1 MPDNTD
7 IIQIPAM
14 DYRSLLGKE
23 SKGKAFSEKVKQNV
37 VAQLGV
43 KLLNTF
49 PFSLVIGEGGLM
61 YMRNL
66 VRFGQKMIDEKKITH
81 IYSSYRPFTDH
92 YAAYLLKK
100 RNPHITWIADF
111 RDLIIDPHYRHLF
124 LEKQHQEFFQKIFSR
139 ANLLTTVS
147 EGLAKHLHEY
157 NSHVLTV
164 RNGLK
169 VIEDPKAV
177 FSDRFNIVFTGSM
190 FLDKRNPRPLFQALH
205 ELANEGSIVIKDI
218 RLVNAG
224 KDPEQWKELAKEF
237 KLEKILEIK
246 GVVPPEEAERLQQV
260 ACINVLLTISSD
272 ELQGVLTGKMIEY
285 FKAGSPILSIVVNQN
300 DPELDSLLT
309 ELEIGKSFSDN
320 EQNIPAIKEFIL
332 REYKY
337 WRYAGVNRKP
347 VKMSVLREKYAEDVV
362 MDELKNFIF
371 PPTPGGGDGS
381 HFKI

>member
-1 MPDNTD
+1 M
-7 IIQIPAM
+7 
-14 DYRSLLGKE
+14 
-23 SKGKAFSEKVKQNV
+23 
-37 VAQLGV
+37 
-43 KLLNTF
+43 
-49 PFSLVIGEGGLM
+49 
-61 YMRNL
+61 
-66 VRFGQKMIDEKKITH
+66 
-81 IYSSYRPFTDH
+81 
-92 YAAYLLKK
+92 
-100 RNPHITWIADF
+100 
-111 RDLIIDPHYRHLF
+111 
-124 LEKQHQEFFQKIFSR
+124 
-139 ANLLTTVS
+139 S